1 MLNKTNNNIFYY
13 AFLLTSHSILLY
25 LIIMII
31 YLILFI
37 YFFADPILCQAD
49 EMPEVKELMDSTV
62 SSKSGTSEP
71 VANNLEGDDSE
82 VSDKSSVTSVNERLL
97 ELNTLLERDRK
108 ECQVAHYEFHYWKN
122 SLTRARQRSEFERNF
137 ELEKIL
143 CDNLD
148 RSLLK
153 GRHFVSK
160 IRITEAGLKVLYPS
174 YMSKMPKQWF
184 E

>member
-108 ECQVAHYEFHYWKN
+108 ECQVAHYEFHY
-122 SLTRARQRSEFERNF
+122 
-137 ELEKIL
+137 
-143 CDNLD
+143 
-148 RSLLK
+148 
-153 GRHFVSK
+153 
-160 IRITEAGLKVLYPS
+160 
-174 YMSKMPKQWF
+174 
-184 E
+184 